1 MHISVLGYTGT
12 GKSWYIRKNLL
23 HKIKTKIIF
32 FDIENEYAGKIT
44 SPRTFLKDVQEND
57 YIRIVENDLNV
68 INFYYDNIFKFI
80 RNVTV
85 VIDEAHRQGGEEHK
99 LTTELKDLITAG
111 RKRGIRIITASQTPS
126 LISKVILKN
135 SGILILKKASWG
147 IDWKIYKQ
155 INEKAYNILKEST
168 NQYATVVLKNGII
181 IDKENV

>member
-12 GKSWYIRKNLL
+12 GKSWYIKNNLL
-23 HKIKTKIIF
+23 HNIKTKIIF
-32 FDIENEYAGKIT
+32 FDIENEYHGKIT
-44 SPRTFLKDVQEND
+44 SPKTFLKDVQEND
-57 YIRIVENDLNV
+57 YIRIVENDLNI
-68 INFYYDNIFKFI
+68 INFYYDKIFKFI

-111 RKRGIRIITASQTPS
+111 RKRGIRLITASQTPS

-155 INEKAYNILKEST
+155 INEEAYNILRASP

-181 IDKENV
+181 IGKENV